1 MILFR
6 PNSCR
11 DRDLTEYARS
21 LRKLV
26 LTGLARHSVDV
37 WLWMREY

>member
-6 PNSCR
+6 PNSCS
-11 DRDLTEYARS
+11 DRDLTGYAQS

-26 LTGLARHSVDV
+26 LTGIARHSVDV
-37 WLWMREY
+37 WLWMRGY